1 MRSIDVSKAVWDRLL
16 AVREDKSCTCCGDF
30 SAAEQAALRLYGPLA
45 RRDLS
50 PATIAQVGQSLD
62 GRIATASGEV
72 GHVSG
77 PDGLTHLHRMR
88 ALVDAVVIGVRT
100 AIHDSPQLTVRHCEG
115 VNPARVVIDPSA
127 RLSDDSSVFQ
137 EDGARRIVIQAV
149 DTPRANG
156 LEVIRLPLT
165 EGKIDPTAI
174 IKALHREGLSNILIE
189 GGSFTI
195 AKFLEAGLLD
205 RIQIAVAPVL
215 IGSGPAGINLP
226 EQSENMADA
235 LRPATEAYA
244 IGNEVVFDSA
254 LTKAGQDAL
263 EPRHKTQS

>member
-1 MRSIDVSKAVWDRLL
+1 MRSIDVSKVVWDRLL
-16 AVREDKSCTCCGDF
+16 AVREGKSCTCCGDF

-77 PDGLTHLHRMR
+77 PDGLAHLHRMR

-115 VNPARVVIDPSA
+115 ENPARVVIDPSA
-127 RLSDDSSVFQ
+127 RLPDDSSVFRA
-137 EDGARRIVIQAV
+137 DGARRIVIQAV
-149 DTPRANG
+149 DTPRAQG
-156 LEVIRLPLT
+156 LEVIQLPLT
-165 EGKIDPTAI
+165 KGRIDPTAI

-215 IGSGPAGINLP
+215 IGSGPAGINLS
-226 EQSENMADA
+226 EQSKKMADA
-235 LRPATEAYA
+235 LRPTTEAFS

-254 LTKAGQDAL
+254 LTKSGQDAI
-263 EPRHKTQS
+263 EARHNTQS